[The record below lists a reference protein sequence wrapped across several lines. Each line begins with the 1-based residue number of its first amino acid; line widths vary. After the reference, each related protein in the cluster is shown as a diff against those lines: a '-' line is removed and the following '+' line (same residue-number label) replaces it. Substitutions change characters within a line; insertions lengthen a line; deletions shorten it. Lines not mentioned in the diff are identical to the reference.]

1 MNGTIMDNI
10 IKFGTFI
17 YNRIETFKRMSLNL
31 WGQHRIIQR
40 QSYLNSEFP
49 WLRVS
54 KKSTSKIVKTSM
66 TREIRLEEALFSASK
81 WFYPLIRKSNKRNK
95 QRDQWLN

>member
-49 WLRVS
+49 
-54 KKSTSKIVKTSM
+54 
-66 TREIRLEEALFSASK
+66 
-81 WFYPLIRKSNKRNK
+81 
-95 QRDQWLN
+95 